1 MRKLCLAVR
10 EATGRF
16 NDTTGMMDLPGWLK
30 MRDLWGWPQL
40 CIRLDCNHAHSY
52 LKINV
57 ERWRV
62 HGLTV
67 ISIPELRFSI
77 RRFLLYMDL
86 RVGFD
91 QNEHLKVK

>member
-1 MRKLCLAVR
+1 MPEICPV
-10 EATGRF
+10 
-16 NDTTGMMDLPGWLK
+16 
-30 MRDLWGWPQL
+30 
-40 CIRLDCNHAHSY
+40 CNPAHSY
-52 LKINV
+52 LEINV
-57 ERWRV
+57 KKRRRV

-91 QNEHLKVK
+91 PNEHLKVK